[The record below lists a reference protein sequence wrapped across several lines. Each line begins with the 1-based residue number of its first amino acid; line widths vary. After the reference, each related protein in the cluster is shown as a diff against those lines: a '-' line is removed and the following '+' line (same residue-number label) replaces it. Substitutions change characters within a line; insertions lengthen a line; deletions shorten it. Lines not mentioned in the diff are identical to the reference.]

1 MSGLSDGMWEMRR
14 LWNAAVRIPSFLDLA
29 GAMLQDGTENGS
41 ERQPSL
47 LEQLL

>member
-1 MSGLSDGMWEMRR
+1 MGNEEALERCSK
-14 LWNAAVRIPSFLDLA
+14 NPSFLDLA
-29 GAMLQDGTENGS
+29 GAMLQDGMENGS